1 MKDLLNIVESYGVA
15 LLGPTVW
22 YVLWIL
28 IKIIIFI
35 IQRIKMETKV

>member
-15 LLGPTVW
+15 LFGPTVW

-28 IKIIIFI
+28 IKIIIIALPVI
-35 IQRIKMETKV
+35 ISVA